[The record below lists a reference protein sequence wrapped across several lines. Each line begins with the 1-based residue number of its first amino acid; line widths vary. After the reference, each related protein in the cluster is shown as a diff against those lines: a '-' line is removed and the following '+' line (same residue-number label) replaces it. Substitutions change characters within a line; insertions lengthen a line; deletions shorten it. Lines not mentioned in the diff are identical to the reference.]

1 MSETPLIKV
10 TTYTTSTG
18 TVTWNTTSSVV
29 TRGLKPIHF

>member
-10 TTYTTSTG
+10 TTYTTG